1 MRAPRGNGRP
11 ARGKRGAE
19 AARPAAARARGALR
33 GGGSVGGEPLAA
45 PLAVPPAGL
54 RWTCAPIQ
62 PSGKPPKAAFL
73 LGQERPMAALRTGLS
88 IHAPGYNLF
97 VSGLIGSGRTAV
109 VEHLLRDIQPV
120 CRRVPDRVFV
130 HNFREPYR
138 PLLVSLPS
146 GRAAAFRDQLQE
158 LGRTLLVALVA
169 ALRSR
174 PHRMSRRVVL
184 RAGSGRERRI
194 MDALQRQ
201 AQKQG
206 CALVRFQA
214 QNGVSTA
221 DIYPVVEGEPITLDA
236 LSALVIEGKIAER
249 QRARL
254 MQQREQLL
262 ERLELVNERVR
273 AEQRRVEGEVRTMDR
288 QLAFKVLQAHT
299 RDFQAR
305 WPQPE
310 VADWLDAAGEF
321 VERNLSRYLGSDG
334 DADEDG
340 KVLDAALLLAEARL
354 PEFEANIVKTSYND
368 ACPVV
373 IETNP
378 TYGNLFGTIATP
390 SEGTAPGPANVHPGA
405 ILRAEGGYL
414 VLRCLDV
421 LRENGVWSQLKRTL
435 QTGRLEIR
443 EFDQSAGQQTGALQP
458 EAIPLDIKVVL
469 IGEPGVYEQLAAEDP
484 QFPQVFK
491 IHAEFDTTIPVDAEN
506 LTRYADYVEWLVARD
521 GLRPFA
527 PQAMAAVAE
536 YGARAA
542 RRRDRLITRYSELGD
557 LAREASHLCE
567 LAGARKVS
575 REHVE
580 RAVQLQRHRHDLP
593 QELTERDYASGYMR
607 LSTEGTQLG
616 QINALTVLD
625 TGTIE
630 FGRPCRITC
639 NSGVATAQ
647 QSGLVNIEGLANLS
661 GPIHDKGV
669 MILEGFLLQEFGRD
683 GPLCMQ
689 ATICFEQLYNGVEG
703 DSASLAQ
710 LLALL
715 SSLGG
720 VPLRQGLAI
729 TGSVNQK
736 GEVQAVA
743 AVNEKIEGFYR
754 LCRAR
759 KLSGEQGVVLPR
771 ANVGDLML
779 DREVV
784 DAVAAGEFAVY
795 AVASVGE
802 AIELVTGLPPREV
815 LERVRV
821 TLQRFREIAGGS

>member
-1 MRAPRGNGRP
+1 M
-11 ARGKRGAE
+11 
-19 AARPAAARARGALR
+19 AARTALR
-33 GGGSVGGEPLAA
+33 AGGGAAVAGPLA
-45 PLAVPPAGL
+45 LPASAL
-54 RWTCAPIQ
+54 RWTCPPLR
-62 PSGKPPKAAFL
+62 PSGRPPKAAFL

-88 IHAPGYNLF
+88 MHAPGYNLF
-97 VSGLIGSGRTAV
+97 VSGLVGSGRTAV

-130 HNFREPYR
+130 HNFREPNR
-138 PLLVSLPS
+138 PLLVSLPA
-146 GRAAAFRDQLQE
+146 GRAAAFRLELLE
-158 LGRTLLVALVA
+158 LGRTLIGSLEA

-184 RAGSGRERRI
+184 RAGSSRERRI
-194 MDALQRQ
+194 MEALQRQ

-214 QNGVSTA
+214 QGGASTA
-221 DIYPVVEGEPITLDA
+221 DIYPVVDGEPITLDA
-236 LSALVIEGKIAER
+236 LSALVIEGKVDEA
-249 QRARL
+249 QRTRL

-262 ERLELVNERVR
+262 ERLDEVNDRVR
-273 AEQRRVEGEVRTMDR
+273 EERQRIDGELRAMDR
-288 QLAFKVLQAHT
+288 QLAFRVLQSLTKA
-299 RDFQAR
+299 FQAR

-310 VADWLDAAGEF
+310 IADWLDAAGEF
-321 VERNLSRYLGSDG
+321 VERHLHRFLGADDG
-334 DADEDG
+334 DDESRAG
-340 KVLDAALLLAEARL
+340 EVEVAAAPEPRL
-354 PEFEANIVKTSYND
+354 VEFQANVVKTSCSD

-378 TYGNLFGTIATP
+378 TYANLFGTISAP
-390 SEGTAPGPANVHPGA
+390 ADGAAPGPTNVHPGA
-405 ILRAEGGYL
+405 LLRAEGGYL

-421 LRENGVWSQLKRTL
+421 LRENGVWPQLKRTL

-443 EFDQSAGQQTGALQP
+443 EFDQGAGTPTGALQP
-458 EAIPLDIKVVL
+458 EAIPLEIKVVL
-469 IGEPGVYEQLAAEDP
+469 IGEPGVYEHLAGEDP
-484 QFPQVFK
+484 QFPQIFK
-491 IHAEFDTTIPVDAEN
+491 IHAEFDTTIAVDAEN
-506 LTRYADYVEWLVARD
+506 LTRYADYVQWLVDSER
-521 GLRPFA
+521 LRPFA
-527 PQAMAAVAE
+527 PQAMAAIAE

-542 RRRDRLITRYSELGD
+542 GRRDRLITRYSELGD

-567 LAGARKVS
+567 EAGARTVT

-580 RAVQLQRHRHDLP
+580 GTVQRQRRRHDLP

-607 LSTEGTQLG
+607 LSTSGTEIG

-669 MILEGFLLQEFGRD
+669 MILEGYLLQEFGRE

-715 SSLGG
+715 SSLSG
-720 VPLRQGLAI
+720 VPLRQGLAV

-743 AVNEKIEGFYR
+743 AVNDKIEGFYR

-759 KLSGEQGVVLPR
+759 RLTKDQGVVLPR

-784 DAVAAGEFAVY
+784 EAVARGEFSVI
-795 AVASVGE
+795 AVADVAG
-802 AIELVTGLPPREV
+802 AIEQFTGLPVREV
-815 LERVRV
+815 LDRVRA
-821 TLQRFREIAGGS
+821 TLREFRAVARGS